1 MVEIRNKSFFEMPV
15 DDIEYILHNH
25 PEYDDEWIYWAAP
38 ILSRYYSISLSDLTQ
53 LNSSQVKSLW
63 DALLWFPND
72 EFIVDILLTRGLNST
87 QMKVISLAYKDGL
100 SRDQIDFLA
109 RKEIPY
115 MKLNYIIKA
124 PPLQAGPLHSFFWQ
138 KRFPSRFCR
147 ASTLGI
153 SALFFE
159 LFSPLPSQKASQP
172 LLSKPGETFNTLKR
186 PSQRFS
192 VNTPSKLFS
201 RPEGQR
207 RIFNAKCDLTAFQR

>member
-72 EFIVDILLTRGLNST
+72 EFIIDILLTRGLNST
-87 QMKVISLAYKDGL
+87 QMKMITLAYKDGL

-124 PPLQAGPLHSFFWQ
+124 LLDGFDMIKILDINAFKYDQIYEIYAGFKDKIDYSIYMDPEMDSNAMKAVRLSLNQ
-138 KRFPSRFCR
+138 GFPVKI
-147 ASTLGI
+147 T
-153 SALFFE
+153 
-159 LFSPLPSQKASQP
+159 
-172 LLSKPGETFNTLKR
+172 ND
-186 PSQRFS
+186 S
-192 VNTPSKLFS
+192 VIINEK
-201 RPEGQR
+201 EK
-207 RIFNAKCDLTAFQR
+207 I